1 MVPDYWTVLG
11 RLSCPIL
18 TLPGELNLRDEAV
31 GILVLAHHAIF
42 LQRHEEEKMRRLGDE
57 AGVPRGLI
65 EGETE
70 SCGDGEVYPST
81 IYAPK
86 PNMLAER
93 QLLYGD
99 LRVRPA

>member
-70 SCGDGEVYPST
+70 TAGMAKST
-81 IYAPK
+81 QARFMHQSPTCWQ
-86 PNMLAER
+86 NGNFFM
-93 QLLYGD
+93 
-99 LRVRPA
+99 VT

>member
-70 SCGDGEVYPST
+70 SCGDGEVYPRRFMHQSPT
-81 IYAPK
+81 CWQ
-86 PNMLAER
+86 NGNFFM
-93 QLLYGD
+93 
-99 LRVRPA
+99 VT